1 MSEENVGLVRQ
12 AYEAWNR
19 GDLEWLLNHITPASE
34 FRTARVFPDVEAA
47 YRGQEGFTQFWN
59 AIREPCE
66 TFHIE
71 VERLEPVSD
80 DRVLALFWF
89 HGLGRQGVEV
99 TSKFAQLFTLA
110 EGMLKQQVGLVTA
123 TRLSKPSGC
132 RSRQGDCRF
141 AREARARSRRGVTP
155 ANRPLR

>member
-59 AIREPCE
+59 AIREPWE
-66 TFHIE
+66 TFLIE

-110 EGMLKQQVGLVTA
+110 EGMVKQQVGF
-123 TRLSKPSGC
+123 
-132 RSRQGDCRF
+132 GDCDQ
-141 AREARARSRRGVTP
+141 ALEAVLLQVEAEEVGKLAVIV
-155 ANRPLR
+155 NHQNFQFH

>member
-34 FRTARVFPDVEAA
+34 FRTARAFPDVEAA

-59 AIREPCE
+59 AIREPWE
-66 TFHIE
+66 TFLIE

-110 EGMLKQQVGLVTA
+110 EGMVKQQVGF
-123 TRLSKPSGC
+123 
-132 RSRQGDCRF
+132 GDCDQ
-141 AREARARSRRGVTP
+141 ALEAVGLP
-155 ANRPLR
+155 E